1 MCMKLKFYTEQV
13 LTVLLVVILL
23 PCAIT
28 LLLNSRMSRIYQAI
42 QDETKYISIESGDK
56 TEEISLEEYVLEVTA
71 SELPADTQLE
81 AIKAQMVLVRTNAY
95 RQLQND
101 GIRPKERMSLA
112 EIELMRNGDAFRK
125 AQKETKGEILTWQGK
140 PILASYHPVS
150 AGQTRE
156 AREVFRSE
164 DYPYL
169 TGKACPGDK
178 DAPQYRQS
186 IQIDESWRNMEIEEK
201 DSAGYVLR
209 LKLND
214 TEMSGEEFRI
224 KLGLPSSNF
233 RVEKNGDGVFVIT
246 RGIGHGLGMSQYT
259 AQQLAKNGT
268 GYREILAYFF
278 DQTKLES
285 IADTF

>member
-1 MCMKLKFYTEQV
+1 MKLKFYTEQV

-71 SELPADTQLE
+71 SELPADAQLE

-95 RQLQND
+95 RQLQN
-101 GIRPKERMSLA
+101 GGVRPKERMSLA
-112 EIELMRNGDAFRK
+112 EIELMRNVDAFRK

-140 PILASYHPVS
+140 PILASCHPVS

-246 RGIGHGLGMSQYT
+246 RGIGHGLGLSQYT

-285 IADTF
+285 IADIS

>member
-1 MCMKLKFYTEQV
+1 MKLKFYTEQV

-42 QDETKYISIESGDK
+42 QDETKYISIESGHK

-71 SELPADTQLE
+71 SELPADAQLE

-95 RQLQND
+95 RQLQNG

-140 PILASYHPVS
+140 PILASCHPVS

-246 RGIGHGLGMSQYT
+246 RGIGHGLGLSQYT

-285 IADTF
+285 IADIF

>member
-1 MCMKLKFYTEQV
+1 MKLKFYTEQV

-71 SELPADTQLE
+71 SELPADAQLE

-95 RQLQND
+95 RQLQN
-101 GIRPKERMSLA
+101 GSIRPKERMSLA

-140 PILASYHPVS
+140 PILASCHPVS

-246 RGIGHGLGMSQYT
+246 RGIGHGLGLSQYT

-285 IADTF
+285 IADIS

>member
-1 MCMKLKFYTEQV
+1 MKLKFYTEQV

-71 SELPADTQLE
+71 SELPADAQLE
-81 AIKAQMVLVRTNAY
+81 AIEAQMVLVRTNAY
-95 RQLQND
+95 RQLQN
-101 GIRPKERMSLA
+101 GGVRPKERMSLA

-140 PILASYHPVS
+140 PILASCHPVS

-246 RGIGHGLGMSQYT
+246 RGIGHGLGLSQYT

-285 IADTF
+285 IADIS

>member
-1 MCMKLKFYTEQV
+1 MKLKFYTEQV

-71 SELPADTQLE
+71 SELPADAQLE

-95 RQLQND
+95 RQLQN
-101 GIRPKERMSLA
+101 GGVRPKERMSLS

-140 PILASYHPVS
+140 PILASCHPVS

-246 RGIGHGLGMSQYT
+246 RGIGHGLGLSQYT

-285 IADTF
+285 IADIS

>member
-1 MCMKLKFYTEQV
+1 MKLKFYTEQV

-71 SELPADTQLE
+71 SELPADAQLE

-95 RQLQND
+95 RQLQN
-101 GIRPKERMSLA
+101 GSIRPKERMSLA

-140 PILASYHPVS
+140 PILASFHPVS
-150 AGQTRE
+150 DGQTRE

-246 RGIGHGLGMSQYT
+246 RGIGHGLGLSQYT

-285 IADTF
+285 IADIS

>member
-1 MCMKLKFYTEQV
+1 MKLKFYTEQV

-71 SELPADTQLE
+71 SELPADAQLE

-95 RQLQND
+95 RQLQN
-101 GIRPKERMSLA
+101 GVVRPKERMSLA

-140 PILASYHPVS
+140 PILASCHPVS

-246 RGIGHGLGMSQYT
+246 RGIGHGLGLSQYT

-285 IADTF
+285 IADIS

>member
-1 MCMKLKFYTEQV
+1 MKLKFYTEQV

-71 SELPADTQLE
+71 SELPADAQLE

-95 RQLQND
+95 RQLQNG
-101 GIRPKERMSLA
+101 GIRP
-112 EIELMRNGDAFRK
+112 
-125 AQKETKGEILTWQGK
+125 KETKGEILTWQGK
-140 PILASYHPVS
+140 PILASCHPVS

-209 LKLND
+209 LKLNN

-224 KLGLPSSNF
+224 KLGLPS
-233 RVEKNGDGVFVIT
+233 
-246 RGIGHGLGMSQYT
+246 
-259 AQQLAKNGT
+259 
-268 GYREILAYFF
+268 
-278 DQTKLES
+278 
-285 IADTF
+285 

>member
-1 MCMKLKFYTEQV
+1 MKLKFYTEQV

-140 PILASYHPVS
+140 TILASYHPVS

-285 IADTF
+285 IADIV